1 MFLLKY
7 FVIKCYFEMMFQL
20 EQKIRN
26 LNIFRI
32 LTEVAFICV
41 SNNLVFAKS
50 IHLLY
55 FLIQCLLLDYSQVSI
70 LKDTK
75 IENILVFRER
85 CPRVKD
91 GGQSTKA
98 VLWS

>member
-20 EQKIRN
+20 GKKIIN

-32 LTEVAFICV
+32 ICV
-41 SNNLVFAKS
+41 SNNLVFAKP